1 MAEKKLFRQI
11 QFQLEEE
18 TIRLLNKLVYW
29 RSFPNKGQGLR
40 PGSNPRE
47 VKMTLEDYYS
57 PKQNH
62 RDKSTM
68 QNVHLSALNPN
79 KYSKMIYHNRTESN
93 SHFYPNFGIHPIGP
107 SPSIL
112 MATES

>member
-1 MAEKKLFRQI
+1 MAEKNLTRQI
-11 QFQLEEE
+11 RFQLEEE

-47 VKMTLEDYYS
+47 VKITPKDYYS

-62 RDKSTM
+62 RDNTNM
-68 QNVHLSALNPN
+68 QNIRLSA
-79 KYSKMIYHNRTESN
+79 INRKNTVRRFTTIEQKAMAI
-93 SHFYPNFGIHPIGP
+93 FILILG
-107 SPSIL
+107 SIL
-112 MATES
+112 

>member
-47 VKMTLEDYYS
+47 VKITPKDYYS

-62 RDKSTM
+62 RDNTTM
-68 QNVHLSALNPN
+68 QNIHLSALNPN
-79 KYSKMIYHNRTESN
+79 KYSKKIYHNRTESN
-93 SHFYPNFGIHPIGP
+93 GHFYSNFGIHPIGP

-112 MATES
+112 MAAGS